1 MVMAEYIEREALNA
15 RFEETDWYHIGSQGN
30 LARGANSD
38 IDTPLY
44 KASDVYRVINE
55 TPAADV
61 VEVDKVAEMLRLS
74 FGDDCAC
81 NFNGNDE
88 WLWEKCKYAET
99 DCPYPKEDNGCWKEF
114 VRAMCAKMDGKG
126 EGE

>member
-1 MVMAEYIEREALNA
+1 MAEYIEREALIADLELLAKYQNGE
-15 RFEETDWYHIGSQGN
+15 RQQGILGVCTTIRN
-30 LARGANSD
+30 RP
-38 IDTPLY
+38 T
-44 KASDVYRVINE
+44 
-55 TPAADV
+55 ADV
-61 VEVDKVAEMLRLS
+61 VEVDKVAEMLRRS

-88 WLWEKCKYAET
+88 WMWEKCKYAEN

-114 VRAMCAKMDGKG
+114 VKHFIAKMDGKG

>member
-1 MVMAEYIEREALNA
+1 MAEYIDRGRLMERLGASPLFA
-15 RFEETDWYHIGSQGN
+15 HFGSVGFFI
-30 LARGANSD
+30 R
-38 IDTPLY
+38 
-44 KASDVYRVINE
+44 KAVLDLIAKQ
-55 TPAADV
+55 TAADV

-88 WLWEKCKYAET
+88 WMWEKCKYAES
-99 DCPYPKEDNGCWKEF
+99 DCPYPKDELGCWKEF
-114 VRAMCAKMDGKG
+114 VKHFLAKMDGKG

>member
-1 MVMAEYIEREALNA
+1 MAEKEYTERDCSKCFHYPVCDSGGVCACYI
-15 RFEETDWYHIGSQGN
+15 
-30 LARGANSD
+30 
-38 IDTPLY
+38 
-44 KASDVYRVINE
+44 
-55 TPAADV
+55 PAADV

-88 WLWEKCKYAET
+88 WMWEKCKYAET

-114 VRAMCAKMDGKG
+114 VKHFIAKMDGKG

>member
-1 MVMAEYIEREALNA
+1 MVAEYIERACSKC
-15 RFEETDWYHIGSQGN
+15 YHYPVCESNGVCACYIP
-30 LARGANSD
+30 D
-38 IDTPLY
+38 
-44 KASDVYRVINE
+44 
-55 TPAADV
+55 ADV

-88 WLWEKCKYAET
+88 WMWEKCKYAET

-114 VRAMCAKMDGKG
+114 VKHFIAKMDGKG
-126 EGE
+126 ESRDG

>member
-1 MVMAEYIEREALNA
+1 MAEYIER
-15 RFEETDWYHIGSQGN
+15 
-30 LARGANSD
+30 GAFIKSICNSCDGYCDKVDCDCLDCKRDCRCEMVID
-38 IDTPLY
+38 IADAT
-44 KASDVYRVINE
+44 
-55 TPAADV
+55 AADV

-88 WLWEKCKYAET
+88 WMWEKCKYAES
-99 DCPYPKEDNGCWKEF
+99 DCPYPKDELGCWKEF
-114 VRAMCAKMDGKG
+114 VKHFLAKMDGKG